1 MRTVFMGSPEFAV
14 ASLEKVHEL
23 TELVAVYTQPD
34 KVRGRRGNKL
44 EPTPVKKRALE
55 LGLPVHEPKR
65 IRDEE
70 VIAQLREYRPDAILV
85 VAYAKLIPPE
95 ILSLPKYGCIN
106 VHPSLLPKFR
116 GAIPLQAS
124 IFAGETETGVC
135 TFFMDEGYDT
145 GDIIIT
151 RHTHLGVEETFSE
164 LSERLALLGAEVLG
178 ETIELLGSGQPVNR
192 TVQPAEAV
200 GGYTKPLGKEQLLVD
215 WSQDAETVRN
225 HIRGLS
231 EVPGAGTLLPN
242 GEALKIGKASPAPRE
257 FQGAAGTVLG
267 VVKGKGP
274 VVACGSG
281 SLILERVKP
290 AGKGWM
296 DGASF
301 WNGKR
306 VEQGQVLGQAVH
318 TTASAGP

>member
-1 MRTVFMGSPEFAV
+1 MGSPEFAV
-14 ASLEKVHEL
+14 QSLNKVHEL
-23 TELVAVYTQPD
+23 TDLQAVYTQPD

-44 EPTPVKKRALE
+44 VPTAVKARAVE

-65 IRDEE
+65 IRDEA
-70 VIAQLREYRPDAILV
+70 VIEELRAYKPDAILV

-95 ILSLPKYGCIN
+95 ILELPKHGCIN
-106 VHPSLLPKFR
+106 VHPSLLPKYR

-124 IFAGETETGVC
+124 IFSGDTETGVC

-151 RHTHLGVEETFSE
+151 RHTPLGPEETFSQ
-164 LSERLALLGAEVLG
+164 LAERLALVGAEVLG
-178 ETIELLGSGQPVNR
+178 ETIKLLESGEPVPR

-200 GGYTKPLGKEQLLVD
+200 GGYTKPLKKEDLLVD
-215 WSQDAETVRN
+215 WSADAEVVRN
-225 HIRGLS
+225 KIRGLAD
-231 EVPGAGTLLPN
+231 VPGAASTLVN
-242 GEALKIGKASPAPRE
+242 GDSLKIGFATLAPQE
-257 FQGAAGTVLG
+257 FQGEPGTVLG
-267 VVKGKGP
+267 VIKKRGP

-281 SLILERVKP
+281 AVVLEKVKP

-296 DGASF
+296 DGFSL

-306 VEQGQVLGQAVH
+306 VVEGDVLGSPQPVA
-318 TTASAGP
+318 

>member
-14 ASLEKVHEL
+14 ASLDKVHQL
-23 TELVAVYTQPD
+23 TDLQAVYTQPD

-44 EPTPVKKRALE
+44 EPTAVKKRALE

-65 IRDEE
+65 IRDED
-70 VIAQLREYRPDAILV
+70 VIAQLRAYQPDAILV

-95 ILSLPKYGCIN
+95 ILQLPKHGCIN
-106 VHPSLLPKFR
+106 VHPSLLPKYR

-124 IFAGETETGVC
+124 IFSGDTETGVC

-145 GDIIIT
+145 GDIIVT
-151 RHTHLGVEETFSE
+151 RHTHLGAEETFSE
-164 LSERLALLGAEVLG
+164 LAERLALVGADVLA
-178 ETIELLGSGQPVNR
+178 ETIRLLESGDPVPR
-192 TVQPAEAV
+192 IVQPAEAV
-200 GGYTKPLGKEQLLVD
+200 GGYTKPLKKEDLVLD
-215 WSQDAETVRN
+215 WTLDSESVRN
-225 HIRGLS
+225 RIRGLA

-242 GEALKIGKASPAPRE
+242 GEALKIAKASTAPAE
-257 FQGAAGTVLG
+257 FQGKPGTVLG
-267 VVKGKGP
+267 VIKGKGP
-274 VVACGSG
+274 VVACGTG
-281 SLILERVKP
+281 ALVLETVKP

-306 VEQGQVLGQAVH
+306 VEVGQVLGNASV
-318 TTASAGP
+318 TA